1 MKKVWMLQVFGVLLI
16 VLSVISFIYCSDYA
30 DKSFDKY
37 ERYYH
42 SENYSSLNKNAYVGG
57 DAYNYIINGT
67 YFTAFAVYSVG
78 FGIGGAIFL
87 TMGLLLIG
95 LGVSYNQTS
104 AEYWALLQ
112 EIKQGIKDAAL
123 NAAPPREDDIPE
135 I

>member
-16 VLSVISFIYCSDYA
+16 VLSVISFVNCADYA

-37 ERYYH
+37 EHYYN
-42 SENYSSLNKNAYVGG
+42 SEYSSLTKNAYVGG

-95 LGVSYNQTS
+95 LGASYNRAS
-104 AEYWALLQ
+104 AEYLALLQ
-112 EIKQGIKDAAL
+112 EIKQSIKDKAL
-123 NAAPPREDDIPE
+123 NASLPKEDDIPD